1 MKEIIIG
8 KEYENTRSDYRLITP
23 IEYNDASSTYKC
35 KVSEMTDGEDENG
48 EIIWK
53 EYEADLTAWDIVG

>member
-23 IEYNDASSTYKC
+23 LEYNSASGTYKC
-35 KVSEMTDGEDENG
+35 NVSEMTDDVDENG
-48 EIIWK
+48 EIVWK
-53 EYEADLTAWDIVG
+53 EYEADLTAYDIRG